1 MSFYIPWIVFG
12 AVVATVFI
20 VDFFFV
26 NRTPHHISIRES
38 LLMTAAIVA
47 VALLFGG
54 YVYLIRGPE
63 AMSLF
68 FTGYLIEYALSV
80 DNLFVFI
87 VLFSLFKVPPL
98 YRHRVLFWGILFAI
112 VTRGAFIFCGI
123 AIVSRFHWMLYLLG
137 AFLIYTGIKLFFH
150 REQDDAASIMDSWLF
165 RSVRRVVPCTRD
177 IASKSF
183 FVRDGARRCATPLFM
198 CLLAIEITDIL
209 FAIDSV
215 PAIIVVSRDPFI
227 VFTSNLFAVLGLRS
241 LYFAL
246 SGAMVLFRF
255 LNYGL
260 AVILVFIGGKILL
273 EGVWEMPTTISL
285 AVVGAVL
292 AICVAASLLF
302 PASRN
307 GEKEE

>member
-38 LLMTAAIVA
+38 LLMTAIIVA
-47 VALLFGG
+47 VAVLFGG
-54 YVYLIRGPE
+54 YVYLIRGSE
-63 AMSLF
+63 AMTLF

-112 VTRGAFIFCGI
+112 ITRGIFIFTGI
-123 AIVSRFHWMLYLLG
+123 AIVSRFHWVLYLLG
-137 AFLIYTGIKLFFH
+137 AFLIYTGVKLLFH
-150 REQDDAASIMDSWLF
+150 RSEEEATSIMDNWFFQRL
-165 RSVRRVVPCTRD
+165 RRVIPCTRD
-177 IASKSF
+177 IASEAF
-183 FVRDGARRCATPLFM
+183 FVRDGKMFCATPLFV
-198 CLLAIEITDIL
+198 CLLAIEFTDIL

-215 PAIIVVSRDPFI
+215 PAIIAVSQDPFI

-255 LNYGL
+255 LKYGL
-260 AVILVFIGGKILL
+260 AAILVFIGGKILM
-273 EGVWEMPTTISL
+273 EDFWEIPTSTSL

-292 AICVAASLLF
+292 AICVIVSLLF
-302 PASRN
+302 PAPKD
-307 GEKEE
+307 EKKEA